1 MNLEIGGVSLASLG
15 TLALNFIINVIVA
28 LVILF
33 IGNKLIK
40 YIIKLFY
47 KMTEKANVDAGVKKF
62 LASIIKVALYAVLV
76 VIIAKKFGIDTTSFI
91 AVLGSAGLAV
101 GLALQGSLSNFAG
114 GVLILVLRPFR
125 VGDYIIDNSTGREGT
140 VEEVSLFCT
149 KLVTP
154 DNKLVTI
161 PNGSLSNAA
170 ITNVS
175 VKGTRRLDL
184 VVGIGYSADLKLAK
198 KLIIEV
204 ISKREKVLK
213 DQDIT
218 VFVDNLGSSSVDIGY
233 RCWVN
238 AADYWTEKWEITEAV
253 KEAFDANGIEIP
265 FSQLDVHMKS
275 IN

>member
-1 MNLEIGGVSLASLG
+1 MNLVIGGVALAAFGSAA
-15 TLALNFIINVIVA
+15 LAFIINVLIA
-28 LVILF
+28 IVILLV
-33 IGNKLIK
+33 GNKLIK
-40 YIIKLFY
+40 YIVKLFY

-62 LASIIKVALYAVLV
+62 LASIIRVVLYAVLV
-76 VIIAKKFGIDTTSFI
+76 VIIAEKFGIDTTSFI

-114 GVLILVLRPFR
+114 GVLILVLHPFR
-125 VGDYIIDNSTGREGT
+125 VGDYIVDNSTGREGT
-140 VEEVSLFCT
+140 VEEIALFCT

-170 ITNVS
+170 ITNVTA
-175 VKGTRRLDL
+175 KGTRRLDL

-198 KLIIEV
+198 KLIVDIV
-204 ISKREKVLK
+204 SKREKVLK

-218 VFVDNLGSSSVDIGY
+218 VFVDNLGASSVDIGF
-233 RCWVN
+233 RCWVDG
-238 AADYWTEKWEITEAV
+238 ADYWTEKWEITEAV

-265 FSQLDVHMKS
+265 FNQLDVHMKS
-275 IN
+275 E

>member
-1 MNLEIGGVSLASLG
+1 MNFLVGSIAFATLG
-15 TLALNFIINVIVA
+15 TTVLAFLINVLIA

-33 IGNKLIK
+33 VGNKLIK
-40 YIIKLFY
+40 YIVKLFY
-47 KMTEKANVDAGVKKF
+47 KITEKANLDAGVKKF
-62 LASIIKVALYAVLV
+62 LASIVRVALYAVLV
-76 VIIAKKFGIDTTSFI
+76 VIIADRFGIDTTSFI

-154 DNKLVTI
+154 DNKAITI
-161 PNGSLSNAA
+161 PNGSLSNSA

-198 KLIIEV
+198 KLILEV

-213 DQDIT
+213 DQDVT
-218 VFVDNLGSSSVDIGY
+218 VFVDNLGASSVDIGF

-238 AADYWTEKWEITEAV
+238 GADYWTEKWAITEAV
-253 KEAFDANGIEIP
+253 KEAFDANGVEIP
-265 FSQLDVHMKS
+265 FNQLDVHMK
-275 IN
+275 NN